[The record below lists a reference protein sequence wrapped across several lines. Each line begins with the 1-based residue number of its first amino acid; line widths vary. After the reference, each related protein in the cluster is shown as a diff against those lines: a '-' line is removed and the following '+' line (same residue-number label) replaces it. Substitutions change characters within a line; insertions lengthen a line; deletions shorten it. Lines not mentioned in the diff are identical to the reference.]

1 MAKVKSEKSYAQK
14 SLPKKRDLRD
24 CNAEC
29 GRFEPSGTITPNQRD
44 PAEVLGN
51 ESLESA
57 GINRQEAENERF
69 SRERSSDPLGPEFCA
84 GRREAHSEA

>member
-1 MAKVKSEKSYAQK
+1 MRDDT
-14 SLPKKRDLRD
+14 SLEYGMVRRMSSQATDL
-24 CNAEC
+24 N
-29 GRFEPSGTITPNQRD
+29 GRG
-44 PAEVLGN
+44 
-51 ESLESA
+51 LESA